1 MKILSEIITNISISR
16 IFLYFSETKS
26 NQSFYNYMVPAQYFE
41 DNKFISVEKSSS
53 TNSAH
58 ILHARNLSTCG
69 QSRRFLST
77 SIPRRISRKR
87 KLIRFGEPNFLGFEE
102 PNFTRWCK
110 THLSTFL
117 LRISLDY
124 QFDRKDFLRGCEMV
138 NIRFGYLPSIRRV
151 FFYYVSLISHRFEIF
166 IKTD

>member
-1 MKILSEIITNISISR
+1 
-16 IFLYFSETKS
+16 
-26 NQSFYNYMVPAQYFE
+26 MVPAQYFE

-53 TNSAH
+53 ANSAH